1 MHRFGLKQDLQEA
14 FSRFDAQALF
24 EKLISVGV
32 PCGVIQN
39 VVEALN
45 HPHTAHRGMVTEVG
59 GCRSVASPIKLS
71 RTPANYR
78 LAPPLEI
85 GQNTR
90 EVLDEAGLSEKQIEL
105 LLKRGVIRQAST
117 GGNE

>member
-1 MHRFGLKQDLQEA
+1 MPETPQTCAILVLMRLDFL
-14 FSRFDAQALF
+14 S
-24 EKLISVGV
+24 
-32 PCGVIQN
+32 P
-39 VVEALN
+39 
-45 HPHTAHRGMVTEVG
+45 P